1 MHTARSS
8 TWTEAAPGDT
18 AMTASAHTRITAG
31 EWRGRLISTPRG
43 TAVRPTRSLVRQS
56 LFNILGERVID
67 ADVVDLF
74 AGAGTVGFEALSRGA
89 ESATFVDRSRESL
102 AAIAETAQRL
112 GCKDRCRL
120 VHAEAVTWVRRSA
133 ETLRSADLCFIDA
146 PYGDPGL
153 DRVLDAAGASPPAL
167 VVCEHHRERR
177 LPEQIGA
184 LTLVREVRHGL
195 NILSFLQRTT
205 TNGADAHD
213 E

>member
-1 MHTARSS
+1 
-8 TWTEAAPGDT
+8 
-18 AMTASAHTRITAG
+18 MTAGAQTRITAG

-43 TAVRPTRSLVRQS
+43 SAVRPTRSLVRQS
-56 LFNILGERVID
+56 LFNILGDRVID
-67 ADVVDLF
+67 ANVVDLY

-89 ESATFVDRSRESL
+89 ESVTFVERSRESL
-102 AAIAETAQRL
+102 AAITETAARL
-112 GCKDRCRL
+112 RCADRCRL
-120 VHAEAVTWVRRSA
+120 VHADAVTWSHRSGA
-133 ETLRSADLCFIDA
+133 TLRTCDLCFIDA
-146 PYGDPGL
+146 PYRDPDL
-153 DRVLDAAGASPPAL
+153 DRVLDAVGASPPAL

-177 LPEQIGA
+177 LPEHIGA

>member
-1 MHTARSS
+1 VT
-8 TWTEAAPGDT
+8 G
-18 AMTASAHTRITAG
+18 SAHTRITAG
-31 EWRGRLISTPRG
+31 EWRGRIISTPRG

-56 LFNILGERVID
+56 LFNILGDRVID

-89 ESATFVDRSRESL
+89 ESATFVERSRESL
-102 AAIAETAQRL
+102 AAIAETAKRL
-112 GCKDRCRL
+112 GCGDRCRL
-120 VHAEAVTWVRRSA
+120 VHADAVTWARRSG
-133 ETLRSADLCFIDA
+133 EMLRSSDLCFIDA
-146 PYGDPGL
+146 PYRDPNL
-153 DRVLDAAGASPPAL
+153 DRVLEAVGVSPPAL
-167 VVCEHHRERR
+167 VVCEHHHERR

-195 NILSFLQRTT
+195 NILSFLQRIT

>member
-1 MHTARSS
+1 VT
-8 TWTEAAPGDT
+8 G
-18 AMTASAHTRITAG
+18 SAHTRITAG
-31 EWRGRLISTPRG
+31 EWRGRIISTPRG
-43 TAVRPTRSLVRQS
+43 AAVRPTRSLVRQS
-56 LFNILGERVID
+56 LFNILGDRVID

-102 AAIAETAQRL
+102 AAIAETAKRL
-112 GCKDRCRL
+112 GCEDRCRL
-120 VHAEAVTWVRRSA
+120 VHAEAFTWSRRSG
-133 ETLRSADLCFIDA
+133 ETLQSSDLCFIDA
-146 PYGDPGL
+146 PYRDPDL
-153 DRVLDAAGASPPAL
+153 DRVLEAVGASPPAL